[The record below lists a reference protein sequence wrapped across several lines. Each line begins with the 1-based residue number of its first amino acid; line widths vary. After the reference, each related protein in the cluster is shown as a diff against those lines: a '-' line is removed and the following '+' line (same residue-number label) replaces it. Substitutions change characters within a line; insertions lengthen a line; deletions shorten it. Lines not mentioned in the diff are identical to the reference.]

1 MSTGA
6 NLERPAGFWIRF
18 AAQLIDGIIVGIP
31 TSIIYF
37 AILVPAIVSTA
48 NSSYTTDGYVDPTPI
63 IMSSFIVM
71 LIIVVIQLLYFILI
85 PALWNGFT
93 PGKRIV
99 GIRIAKVDGGKV
111 GFGTMLLRCLIG
123 GIADSIALSGLV
135 SLILLLSRDDKR
147 TLHDLIANTYVK
159 YEK

>member
-1 MSTGA
+1 MSNGA
-6 NLERPAGFWIRF
+6 NLEKPAGFWIRF
-18 AAQLIDGIIVGIP
+18 AAQLIDGIFVGIP
-31 TSIIYF
+31 ISILYF
-37 AILVPAIVSTA
+37 AILVPTIVSTA
-48 NSSYTTDGYVDPTPI
+48 NSNTDGNIDPTPI
-63 IMSSFIVM
+63 IMSTFVVM
-71 LIIVVIQLLYFILI
+71 IIIVIIELLYFILI

-111 GFGTMLLRCLIG
+111 GFGTMFLRCFIG

-135 SLILLLSRDDKR
+135 SLIILLSREDKR

-159 YEK
+159 YV